1 MSSATPPIEPADRA
15 EVAEIR
21 DQLRRDGRM
30 WEDVDLERSSF
41 LVCREAGRRVG
52 WVGLE
57 IDGRGALLRSL
68 YTDPAWRKRGIGRR
82 LVEAAEREAAR
93 RGAEVMVLFSTEAG
107 GYFRGLGY
115 EEIPVAEALATA
127 PHTPQVLW
135 YLARPHLLAAEV
147 TYRKLL

>member
-1 MSSATPPIEPADRA
+1 MDSTALAIEIAERV

-21 DQLRRDGRM
+21 DRLRRDGRM
-30 WEDVDLERSSF
+30 WEDVDLERSCF
-41 LVCREAGRRVG
+41 LVCREAARRVG

-68 YTDPAWRKRGIGRR
+68 FTDPGWRKLGIGRR
-82 LVEAAEREAAR
+82 LVDAAEGEAAAL
-93 RGAEVMVLFSTEAG
+93 GATVMVLFSTGAG
-107 GYFRGLGY
+107 SYFRRLGY
-115 EEIPVAEALATA
+115 EEIPVRDALAAA

-135 YLARPHLLAAEV
+135 YLARPHLLAEEV

>member
-1 MSSATPPIEPADRA
+1 MNAAPLPIEPADRA

-30 WEDVDLERSSF
+30 WEDVDLDRSQF
-41 LVCREAGRRVG
+41 LVCRDAGRRVG

-93 RGAEVMVLFSTEAG
+93 RGARVMVLFSTEAG
-107 GYFRGLGY
+107 DYFRRLGY
-115 EEIPVAEALATA
+115 EEIPVQDAVATV
-127 PHTPQVLW
+127 HSTPQVLW
-135 YLARPHLLAAEV
+135 YLPRPHLLAVEV